1 MRKTLAK
8 KLISLVV
15 GLGLVYSLAGPALAE
30 PPLLGPTLNQQ
41 ALGQK
46 YLEAAKVQAEIRALD
61 EQLEIAIEA
70 YNWAKTQLEKTQKE
84 LNKTRQD
91 LQDAQDEF
99 DEQKKIYDNRLRNIY
114 KNGGNDPLEIL
125 LNTKDFGDFL
135 LRVSFLATISQQD
148 VDTLNELK
156 QEKERIEKIE
166 NKLEKLQ
173 QEQLQVEQQL
183 EAKRV
188 EIETKLAERA
198 VILANIDMQLKVVL
212 DQESA
217 QRTEEQR
224 RLLEEILKNT
234 KNLNINAAP
243 GTIVYSALRYIG
255 VPYLYGG
262 ATPAGF
268 DCSGLVMYVYAQH
281 GVALPHYSRAQFA
294 MGTPIPPDQLAPG
307 DLVFF
312 GHPVHH
318 VGMYIGG
325 GYFIHAPHPGDFV
338 RLARL
343 SLRGDYAGARR
354 FPIRNRY

>member
-1 MRKTLAK
+1 MRKTLAR

-15 GLGLVYSLAGPALAE
+15 GLGLVYSLVSPALAE
-30 PPLLGPTLNQQ
+30 PPLPAPTPSQQ

-46 YLEAAKVQAEIRALD
+46 YLEAAKVQAEIRVLD

-70 YNWAKTQLEKTQKE
+70 YNWAKTELEKTEKE
-84 LNKTRQD
+84 LTKTRQD

-99 DEQKKIYDNRLRNIY
+99 DEQKNIYDNRLKNIY
-114 KNGGNDPLEIL
+114 KSGGTDPLEIL
-125 LNTKDFGDFL
+125 LNTKDFGDFV

-148 VDTLNELK
+148 ADILNKLK
-156 QEKERIEKIE
+156 DEKERIEKIE
-166 NKLEKLQ
+166 SKLEKLE
-173 QEQLQVEQQL
+173 QEQLQVTQQL

-198 VILANIDMQLKVVL
+198 LILANIDMQLKLVL

-224 RLLEEILKNT
+224 RLLEEILKNA

-243 GTIVYSALRYIG
+243 GTIVYTALRYIG
-255 VPYLYGG
+255 VPYVYGG

-268 DCSGLVMYVYAQH
+268 DCSGLTMYVYAQH

-294 MGTPIPPDQLAPG
+294 VGVPVSPNQLAPG

-312 GHPVHH
+312 GHPIHH

-343 SLRGDYAGARR
+343 SLRGDFAGARR
-354 FPIRNRY
+354 YPIKNRY